1 MKKILIK
8 ACSIAALLLSNSTY
22 AAADLSLSLSG
33 FIGEY
38 SDNYLYVSVDNRGSE
53 VASNVQVSMPLNCS
67 ENSLA
72 ITITRVREYYNCD
85 TGVLTFGN
93 IASDETATR
102 VVPFNMRDTF
112 NGSQTV
118 IAQVSSS
125 SQPDPDSTPNNN
137 LSAEDDQAS
146 LTFDRSG
153 ISYPAL
159 ASPTITIT
167 TSPQMI
173 DQSFFTLLE
182 DFTVTVTNTGAVQA
196 NRVRVNMGQVGTASS
211 GYLPIYRNRQNQH
224 IFSGDGIYDINS
236 GIWDASSLAPGESKS
251 LSMSLIINILGNT
264 KLKILADGLINQEN
278 NNNVLT
284 LSVTGQAQG
293 NPIIDVDDTIFQQ
306 RSNSGGASWSWSLL
320 FTLLLLNFAKRTV
333 IHRKLF
339 S

>member
-8 ACSIAALLLSNSTY
+8 ACSIAALLLSNSAY

-38 SDNYLYVSVDNRGSE
+38 NENYLYISVDNRSGE
-53 VASNVQVSMPLNCS
+53 AASNVQVSMPLNCS

-93 IASDETATR
+93 IASYETITR
-102 VVPFNMRDTF
+102 VVPFNMWSAF
-112 NGSQTV
+112 SGPQTV
-118 IAQVSSS
+118 TAQVSSS

-137 LSAEDDQAS
+137 LAAEDDQAS

-153 ISYPAL
+153 VSYPAL
-159 ASPTITIT
+159 AAPTISIT

-182 DFTVTVTNTGAVQA
+182 DFTVTVTNTGSVQA
-196 NRVRVNMGQVGTASS
+196 SKVRVNMGQVGTASG
-211 GYLPIYRNRQNQH
+211 GYLPIYRNRHNQH
-224 IFSGDGIYDINS
+224 EVTGDGVYDIDS
-236 GIWDASSLAPGESKS
+236 GIWYASDLAPGESKS
-251 LSMSLIINILGNT
+251 LSMSLIINLLGNT
-264 KLKILADGLINQEN
+264 KFRILADGLINQEN

-284 LSVTGQAQG
+284 LPVVGQALG
-293 NPIIDVDDTIFQQ
+293 NPIIDVDDEVIQQ
-306 RSNSGGASWSWSLL
+306 VTNSGGASWNWSLL
-320 FTLLLLNFAKRTV
+320 LALLFFKLIRQPTVRRTAV
-333 IHRKLF
+333 
-339 S
+339 